1 MREALRVVEDEPER
15 RSALAELMSY
25 GADRLAPFGV
35 SASGSQIMPLV
46 LGDDAR
52 TMQLAQ
58 NLREAG
64 FDIRGIRPPTV
75 PVGTSRLRIS
85 LTLNIGKPQI
95 DALAD
100 TLSEIL

>member
-1 MREALRVVEDEPER
+1 MREALRIVEDEPER
-15 RSALAELMSY
+15 RTALAELVVY
-25 GADRLAPFGV
+25 AGERLGPLGV
-35 SASGSQIMPLV
+35 KRSGSQIMPLV